1 MLAVAA
7 PGQGSQTPGMLNPWL
22 EMPGAPELLAGFSE
36 ASRLD
41 LVRLGTTADADEIKD
56 TAVTQ
61 PLIVALSLLAASQLE
76 FGEGTVVAG
85 HSVGEL
91 AAAAI
96 AGALTPDA
104 AVSFAARR
112 GAEMAAACALTP
124 TGMSAVLGGTLD
136 EVLGRI
142 AQNGLTA
149 ANRNGGGQVVAAGPL
164 AGLAALAANPPAG
177 SRVRPL
183 PVAGAFHTHYM
194 SPAEDELADFAQ
206 NLTARNPTQVL
217 LSNADGAALSTG
229 HGVLGRLV
237 RQVTRAVR
245 WDLCQESM
253 RQLGITALIE
263 LPPAGALV
271 GLAKRAMP
279 GVETL
284 AIKTPADLDAARN
297 LIAATGGTGQ
307 GEHTL
312 DFSVAVT
319 PAKGVFTRA
328 VGVDEGSAVK
338 AGMRL
343 GTIATNRDEHPVFAP
358 ASGPRGE
365 LILAEWLKY
374 DGDIVAAGLPV
385 ARITSASE
393 A

>member
-1 MLAVAA
+1 ML
-7 PGQGSQTPGMLNPWL
+7 SPWL
-22 EMPGAPELLAGFSE
+22 ELPGAREAMEGFSD
-36 ASRLD
+36 ASGLD
-41 LVRLGTTADADEIKD
+41 LIRLGTTADADEIKD
-56 TAVTQ
+56 TAITQ
-61 PLIVALSLLAASQLE
+61 PLIVALSLLAANELE
-76 FGEGTVVAG
+76 LGEGTVIAG

-91 AAAAI
+91 AASAI
-96 AGALTPDA
+96 AGSLSPTA
-104 AVSFAARR
+104 AVAFAARR

-124 TGMSAVLGGTLD
+124 TGMSAVLGGDLS

-149 ANRNGGGQVVAAGPL
+149 ANRNGGGQVVAAG
-164 AGLAALAANPPAG
+164 AVEGLAALAASPPAG
-177 SRVRPL
+177 ARVRPL
-183 PVAGAFHTHYM
+183 AVAGAFHTHYM
-194 SPAEDELADFAQ
+194 SPAEDALADFAQ
-206 NLTARNPTQVL
+206 NLTARNPTHVL

-284 AIKTPADLDAARN
+284 AIKTPADLDAART
-297 LIAATGGTGQ
+297 LIAATGRTGQ
-307 GEHTL
+307 GEHTP
-312 DFSVAVT
+312 DFHVAIT
-319 PAKGVFTRA
+319 PAKGIFTRA
-328 VGVDEGSAVK
+328 DGVDEGSPVK

-343 GTIATNRDEHPVFAP
+343 GTIATNRDDYPVLAP
-358 ASGPRGE
+358 PSGPGGD
-365 LILAEWLKY
+365 LVLAE
-374 DGDIVAAGLPV
+374 
-385 ARITSASE
+385 
-393 A
+393 

>member
-1 MLAVAA
+1 MLAIAA
-7 PGQGSQTPGMLNPWL
+7 PGQGSQTPGMLSPWL
-22 EMPGAPELLAGFSE
+22 ELPGARERLEGFSD
-36 ASRLD
+36 ASGLD
-41 LVRLGTTADADEIKD
+41 LIRLGTTAGADEIKD

-61 PLIVALSLLAASQLE
+61 PLIVALSLLAANELE
-76 FGEGTVVAG
+76 LGEGTVIAG

-96 AGALTPDA
+96 AGSLTPTA
-104 AVSFAARR
+104 AVAFAARR

-124 TGMSAVLGGTLD
+124 TGMSAVLGGDLS

-149 ANRNGGGQVVAAGPL
+149 ANRNGGGQVVAAG
-164 AGLAALAANPPAG
+164 AVEGLAALATNPPAG
-177 SRVRPL
+177 ARVRPL

-194 SPAEDELADFAQ
+194 SPAEDALAEFAQ
-206 NLTARNPTQVL
+206 NLTARNPTHVL

-237 RQVTRAVR
+237 RQITRAVR

-284 AIKTPADLDAARN
+284 AVKTPADLDAART
-297 LIAATGGTGQ
+297 LIAATGRTGQ
-307 GEHTL
+307 GEHTP
-312 DFSVAVT
+312 DFHVAIT
-319 PAKGVFTRA
+319 PAKGIFTRA
-328 VGVDEGSAVK
+328 DGVDEGSPVK

-343 GTIATNRDEHPVFAP
+343 GTIATNRDDFPVLAP
-358 ASGPRGE
+358 ASGPGGD
-365 LILAEWLKY
+365 LVLAEWLRH

-385 ARITSASE
+385 ARIAAMES
-393 A
+393 

>member
-1 MLAVAA
+1 ML
-7 PGQGSQTPGMLNPWL
+7 GPWL
-22 EMPGAPELLAGFSE
+22 DLPGASELMAQFS
-36 ASRLD
+36 AVSGLD
-41 LVRLGTTADADEIKD
+41 LVRLGTTAGADEIRD

-61 PLIVALSLLAASQLE
+61 PLIAAVSLLAASQLE
-76 FGEGTVVAG
+76 LGDGTVVAG

-124 TGMSAVLGGTLD
+124 TGMSAVLGGDPD
-136 EVLGRI
+136 EVLDLI
-142 AQNGLTA
+142 AQRGLTA
-149 ANRNGGGQVVAAGPL
+149 ANRNGGGQVVAAGSVP
-164 AGLAALAANPPAG
+164 GLAALAASPPAG
-177 SRVRPL
+177 ARVRPL

-194 SPAEDELADFAQ
+194 SPAEDELAEFAQ
-206 NLTARNPTQVL
+206 NLTARNPDQVL

-284 AIKTPADLDAARN
+284 AIKTPADLDAARS
-297 LIAATGGTGQ
+297 LIAATGRTGQ
-307 GEHTL
+307 GEHVP

-319 PAKGVFTRA
+319 PAKGIFTRA
-328 VGVDEGSAVK
+328 AGVDEGTAVK

-343 GTIATNRDEHPVFAP
+343 GTIATNRDEHPVLAP

-365 LILAEWLKY
+365 LILAEWLKH